1 MSEQVYEPIY
11 KLPEFIGDG
20 CFICRRLGIRR
31 VLYRA
36 CGQHK
41 LHRTCV
47 LILRG
52 QEAVPVIAL
61 AGIGREHIIDLR
73 GRSSFQSPAYLS
85 IEMIAAAMG
94 GQPFRWPAGT
104 YVSDKKF
111 DHILMAMET
120 SITKEGVSYKEIQ
133 GTPEEQKEMEESYAH
148 LCKLRNE
155 VIAMGI
161 LPEINKWHEL
171 NKHIN

>member
-1 MSEQVYEPIY
+1 MPMQDWEDLKV
-11 KLPEFIGDG
+11 
-20 CFICRRLGIRR
+20 R
-31 VLYRA
+31 VIQ
-36 CGQHK
+36 GGK
-41 LHRTCV
+41 
-47 LILRG
+47 
-52 QEAVPVIAL
+52 
-61 AGIGREHIIDLR
+61 HIIDLR
-73 GRSSFQSPAYLS
+73 GRSSFQSPVYLS

-94 GQPFRWPAGT
+94 GQPFRLPAGT

-148 LCKLRNE
+148 LCKLRDE

>member
-61 AGIGREHIIDLR
+61 TSLGCKHIIDLR
-73 GRSSFQSPAYLS
+73 GDVLRAV
-85 IEMIAAAMG
+85 IELLRPVGQLRRAA
-94 GQPFRWPAGT
+94 
-104 YVSDKKF
+104 
-111 DHILMAMET
+111 
-120 SITKEGVSYKEIQ
+120 
-133 GTPEEQKEMEESYAH
+133 
-148 LCKLRNE
+148 
-155 VIAMGI
+155 
-161 LPEINKWHEL
+161 
-171 NKHIN
+171 